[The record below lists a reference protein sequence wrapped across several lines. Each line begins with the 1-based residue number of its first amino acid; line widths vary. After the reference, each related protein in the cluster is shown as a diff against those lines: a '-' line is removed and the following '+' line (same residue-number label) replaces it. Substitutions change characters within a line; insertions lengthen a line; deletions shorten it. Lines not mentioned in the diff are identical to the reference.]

1 MLEPWE
7 RTIVEAIKTCQTIT
21 LKVVTGGGEF
31 IEIRVKPEQR
41 KLKHDIALAV
51 QDACNRKRKTG

>member
-7 RTIVEAIKTCQTIT
+7 RTIVEAIKTCKTIT